1 MRWFCTDGWLNS
13 TTLLSHSTASKKRGE
28 NRIGEKKKKKL
39 SNWDKDNLIEGEKRE
54 KQTKA
59 VQKQSERE
67 QFISTVH

>member
-1 MRWFCTDGWLNS
+1 MRWFSTDGWLNS

-28 NRIGEKKKKKL
+28 NRIGGKKKKL